1 VRRRSL
7 GHEYYDKTKNDFLI
21 PPSQSLLESKPAWL
35 TVRAHAGEK
44 FEELREL
51 FGELNLHTVCEEAH
65 CPNIHECWDGGT
77 ATLMLMGDVCSRACR
92 FCMVTPGKPNGKLDE
107 LEPENVAFAL
117 SKMDLNYVVLTS
129 VDRDDLSDGGASHFA
144 RTVSMVKERNPSML
158 VEVLIPDFQND
169 LKALRLIVDARPDV
183 IAHNIETTMFLTE
196 GVRDPRATYW
206 QSLSVLRNVK
216 KLSRRRRIFTKSSIM
231 VGLGEKEEEVRLA
244 MMHLGDAG
252 VDFLTVGQYLRP
264 STRHLP
270 VREYVTPEE
279 FERYQSIGEEMGFRY
294 VASGPLV
301 RSSYRAGE
309 FFIRS
314 VLEQQQEEEENG
326 RKQQLTKFGS

>member
-1 VRRRSL
+1 M
-7 GHEYYDKTKNDFLI
+7 
-21 PPSQSLLESKPAWL
+21 ESKPAWL
-35 TVRAHAGEK
+35 TVRPHAGEK
-44 FEELREL
+44 FEKLKEL

-92 FCMVTPGKPNGKLDE
+92 FCMVTPGKPEGKIDE
-107 LEPENVAFAL
+107 LEPDNVAFAL
-117 SKMDLNYVVLTS
+117 SQMNLSYVVLTS
-129 VDRDDLSDGGASHFA
+129 VDRDDLADGGAAHFA
-144 RTVSMVKERNPSML
+144 RTVSKVKERNPGML

-169 LKALRLIVDARPDV
+169 LDSLKLVADARPDV
-183 IAHNIETTMFLTE
+183 IAHNVETTMFLTE
-196 GVRDPRATYW
+196 RVRDQRATYW

-216 KLSRRRRIFTKSSIM
+216 KLSRRVYTKSSIM
-231 VGLGEKEEEVRLA
+231 VGLGEKEEEVRFA
-244 MMHLGDAG
+244 MMHLREAG

-264 STRHLP
+264 SKRHLP
-270 VREYVTPEE
+270 VVEYVTPSE
-279 FERYQSIGEEMGFRY
+279 FDRYQIIGEEMGFKY

-314 VLEQQQEEEENG
+314 VLEKG
-326 RKQQLTKFGS
+326 RATINELE